1 MTDLVLDTHVFI
13 WLMMGDST
21 LPLKIRETIAD
32 SLSNANVS
40 LSAISCWEI
49 AMLEQRGRIV
59 LTEPCL
65 KWIETGLHRSGIQ
78 ILELTPEIS
87 VESCNLP
94 GEIHGDPADRMIIA
108 GARLSNS
115 TLITRD
121 KIILNYAKKHYL
133 RVMKA

>member
-1 MTDLVLDTHVFI
+1 MFLGMPRMTDLVLDTHVFI

-78 ILELTPEIS
+78 I
-87 VESCNLP
+87 
-94 GEIHGDPADRMIIA
+94 
-108 GARLSNS
+108 
-115 TLITRD
+115 
-121 KIILNYAKKHYL
+121 
-133 RVMKA
+133 